1 MTTTDTGDAALA
13 AALSAGL
20 ACLVL
25 RDGEGRERVRR
36 LEGNGPLAIGRR
48 AEAEVP
54 IPWDAQVSR
63 LHAVL
68 RRLAGEWIIADDG
81 LSQNGTYVNEVRLV
95 GRRRLA
101 DGDDVRVG
109 RTILTFRDPTAGTQS
124 FTPLPGELSSP
135 GLFSQQHRAVL
146 RELCRPYAQDGD
158 RVVPAANRAIGSA
171 LGLPERTVANELRA
185 LYEAFEVADLPD
197 RRARRELARVAL
209 ATGIVSYEDLT

>member
-1 MTTTDTGDAALA
+1 MSTTDTGDAALA
-13 AALSAGL
+13 AALSAGV

-25 RDGEGRERVRR
+25 RDGDDRQRVLR
-36 LEGNGPLAIGRR
+36 LEGNGPLAICRR

-54 IPWDAQVSR
+54 VPWDVQVSR

-68 RRLAGEWIIADDG
+68 RRLAGEWTIADDG

-109 RTILTFRDPTAGTQS
+109 RTTLTFRDPTAGTQS
-124 FTPLPGELSSP
+124 FTPLPGELSST
-135 GLFSQQHRAVL
+135 GLFSEQQRAVL

-158 RVVPAANRAIGSA
+158 RVVPAGNRAIGTA
-171 LGLPERTVANELRA
+171 LGLPERTVVNELRS
-185 LYEAFEVADLPD
+185 LYEAFEVGDLPD